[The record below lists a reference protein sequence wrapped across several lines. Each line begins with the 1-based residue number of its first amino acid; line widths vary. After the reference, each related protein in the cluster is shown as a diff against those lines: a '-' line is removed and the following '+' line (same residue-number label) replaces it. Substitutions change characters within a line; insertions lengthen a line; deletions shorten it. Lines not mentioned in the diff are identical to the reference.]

1 MLFIFVFIAS
11 ISQVPSPPR
20 QPNLGEFVGPSD
32 ILLNPDYKVELLLE
46 ALRTADTSIVLG
58 GLQMRWGEVGH
69 VHTNIYPL
77 SLFRCKLNG
86 VRTIALTDLYEYPPQ
101 PEHHRGLLNGCV
113 LYQEPL
119 DGQFSSDIKVTR
131 ASMRAIWSIGTT
143 KFDIQ
148 AKSSSTDPAA
158 IWKTAAQ
165 GEIVQVGTRTWVKY
179 TNLRGVLMGVF
190 ILGDPYHGLVQAP
203 GFAVQLDG
211 PFSDPKLYGTFERF
225 LLAYQF
231 PVQYNGLSEA
241 RRYFL
246 EKP

>member
-1 MLFIFVFIAS
+1 MLFPFISLVAPT
-11 ISQVPSPPR
+11 QVPPPPR
-20 QPNLGEFVGPSD
+20 QPGQREFVGPSQFM
-32 ILLNPDYKVELLLE
+32 LNPDYQIDLLLE
-46 ALRTADTSIVLG
+46 ALRIADPAIALE
-58 GLQMRWGEVGH
+58 GLRMLWSGVGPI
-69 VHTNIYPL
+69 HTNLYPL
-77 SLFRCKLNG
+77 DLFRCKLKS
-86 VRTIALTDLYEYPPQ
+86 VRTIVLTDLIEYPPQ
-101 PEHHRGLLNGCV
+101 PEHHRGLFNGCV

-119 DGQFSSDIKVTR
+119 DGQFSSDINVTR

-165 GEIVQVGTRTWVKY
+165 GEIVQVGTRSWVKY

-190 ILGDPYHGLVQAP
+190 ILGDTYHDLVQAP

-231 PVQYNGLSEA
+231 PVQYDGLSEA